1 MRLNIG
7 GFIAYIRYITQH
19 LVNITDMDR
28 LQVLDMIN
36 ANRQYIKLRSN
47 IAVQNLAML
56 HKSFGN
62 LEDEE
67 CILALALNDSEEA
80 MLFNA
85 DYARGIAISEE
96 VVARYPQS
104 PYRRLIAAHEA
115 LIGRCY
121 TFTVQYEDARAHLEM
136 AERIAFGEIEET
148 DDEILGLRGD
158 ILHSL
163 AMFCYYSEAPD
174 EEIMGYL
181 NRALDILPEGT
192 LPNRRGICL
201 MGMANVLARRGELQ
215 QAIGYHEQAMAL
227 FEEVDNRCNIATVL
241 CNIGSCYARMSQFD
255 QAQSY
260 LDRALDLRTR
270 LGSYWEISSTYYNL
284 GKLYERRGERRRA
297 YDTMIIARDYALVSQ
312 HRGLQ
317 TLILE
322 ELKDLASALG
332 DSDAA
337 AEHHA
342 SFLQVNADIA
352 A

>member
-1 MRLNIG
+1 
-7 GFIAYIRYITQH
+7 
-19 LVNITDMDR
+19 MDR

-56 HKSFGN
+56 HKSFDA

-67 CILALALNDSEEA
+67 CILALALNDSEAA

-85 DYARGIAISEE
+85 DYARGIAISEDI
-96 VVARYPQS
+96 VSRYADS
-104 PYRRLIAAHEA
+104 VYRRLIAAHEA
-115 LIGRCY
+115 LIGRSY
-121 TFTVQYEDARAHLEM
+121 TFMVRYEEARVHLEA
-136 AERIAFGEIEET
+136 AERIAFEEVEDNDEEIV
-148 DDEILGLRGD
+148 GLRAD

-181 NRALDILPEGT
+181 HRALALVPEGT

-201 MGMANVLARRGELQ
+201 MGMANVLGRRGDLDH
-215 QAIGYHEQAMAL
+215 AIAYHEQAMVL

-241 CNIGSCYARMSQFD
+241 CNIGSCYARMGQFD
-255 QAQSY
+255 RAKIC

-270 LGSYWEISSTYYNL
+270 LGSYWEISSTYYNI
-284 GKLYERRGERRRA
+284 GKLHLERGENQRA
-297 YDTMIIARDYALVSQ
+297 YDTMLIARDYALVSQ

-322 ELKDLASALG
+322 ELKDIASALG
-332 DSDAA
+332 DTAA
-337 AEHHA
+337 AARHHA
-342 SFLQVNADIA
+342 SFMEISADIA